1 MTKTRAATVMRAAE
15 KARLADRRVTEAQ
28 SALRKALKA
37 RDRAEAQYLALVQ
50 ETFPVRAAAAPD
62 MSQGGVQPSP

>member
-37 RDRAEAQYLALVQ
+37 RDRAEGQYLALVQ
-50 ETFPVRAAAAPD
+50 ETFPVRAAAAPG
-62 MSQGGVQPSP
+62 MG